1 MTMNCFKNRTLA
13 LVVFSS
19 LTLILGGCAT
29 GAPEKKE
36 PTAEERATL
45 YIQAASATL
54 KDGDPTGA
62 LQYLKMAEELKPSM
76 PEIYQ
81 IRAIAFHTK
90 HDLPSALREIK
101 RAVALRPDG
110 VEINNTYGKLLIDSG
125 DYRAAEPPLLKAI
138 SDPTYRDAFKA
149 YTNLGILHYR
159 LDEMP
164 KAVEYFDH
172 AILESPLAACIAY
185 FYKGHIEMKL
195 GHFKTATQNYDH
207 ATQKFCA
214 GFADGHLA
222 LGIAYERNKQYD
234 LARKKFLDVKQ
245 NFPNSKVA
253 EQAMDRLHYLP

>member
-1 MTMNCFKNRTLA
+1 MTMNYFKNYRLTLV
-13 LVVFSS
+13 LFSS
-19 LTLILGGCAT
+19 LALGMGCAT
-29 GAPEKKE
+29 APEKKE
-36 PTAEERATL
+36 VTSEQRAVL
-45 YIQAASATL
+45 YIQAASAAL

-62 LQYLKMAEELKPSM
+62 LQYLKMAEEQKPEM
-76 PEIYQ
+76 PEIYHV
-81 IRAIAFHTK
+81 RAIAFHTK

-101 RAVALRPDG
+101 RAVALRPES

-125 DYRAAEPPLLKAI
+125 DYRAAEAPLLKAI

-159 LDEMP
+159 LDELS
-164 KAVEYFDH
+164 KASEYLDH
-172 AILESPLAACIAY
+172 AILESPVSACIAY
-185 FYKGHIEMKL
+185 FYKGHIDMKK
-195 GHFKTATQNYDH
+195 GNFKSATQNYDH

-214 GFADGHLA
+214 GFADAHLA

-234 LARKKFLDVKQ
+234 RARKTFLDVKQ